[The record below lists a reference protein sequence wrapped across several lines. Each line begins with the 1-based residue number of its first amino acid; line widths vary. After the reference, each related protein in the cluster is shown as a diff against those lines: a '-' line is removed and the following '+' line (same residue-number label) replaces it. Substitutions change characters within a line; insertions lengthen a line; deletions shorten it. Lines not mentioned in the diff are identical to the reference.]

1 MVVCQNMAFPYKVLV
16 TWFENKRKKDLNFTV
31 VGVCSEVCL
40 LVPSSPLLS
49 SPLLSTI
56 VPGVHGGA
64 LLHRRLTIVD
74 EARGHPLLLRVAAG
88 LRSGLLLPC
97 RLGDGRR
104 T

>member
-49 SPLLSTI
+49 SQPLFPVFMVELFFTAGS
-56 VPGVHGGA
+56 
-64 LLHRRLTIVD
+64 LL
-74 EARGHPLLLRVAAG
+74 
-88 LRSGLLLPC
+88 
-97 RLGDGRR
+97 
-104 T
+104 